1 MSDATTEQTFANWL
15 ESQNVSAEL
24 SAALTSIIQ
33 ATRHIGAAVRVAPLK
48 GQTGAAD
55 NINVQGEDQKLLDVL
70 ANDLMVEEL
79 YGCPHIAAMVSEE
92 VETVI
97 QNPDRDDNARLIVC
111 FDPVDGSSNI
121 ETNGAI
127 GAIFSVLE
135 AKSAP
140 SKVSSETVLEATA
153 NPVAAGYVYYGP
165 ANLLVITMGEN
176 VAVFAEDPEDGVFR
190 LLDPQLQISSAAAE
204 FSINMSHRRY
214 WDNSVARYIED
225 CLTGKTGPRG
235 KSYNMRWA
243 GAMVADVHRLFIRG
257 GIFIYPALAKSGS
270 ENGKLRLLYEAIPMA
285 MLVEA
290 AGGRA
295 LAGTKRILDVKA
307 TSLHQR
313 VPVAL
318 GSAEEVD
325 YLEAQIK
332 ALE

>member
-24 SAALTSIIQ
+24 SEALTSIIQ

-48 GQTGAAD
+48 RQTGAAD
-55 NINVQGEDQKLLDVL
+55 NVNVQGEDQKLLDVL

-79 YGCPHIAAMVSEE
+79 YGCPYIAAMVSEE

-97 QNPDRDDNARLIVC
+97 QNPDRNDNARLIVC

-140 SKVSSETVLEATA
+140 GMVSSEAVLEATT
-153 NPVAAGYVYYGP
+153 NPIAAGYVYYGP
-165 ANLLVITMGEN
+165 ANLLIITMGEN
-176 VAVFAEDPEDGVFR
+176 VAMFAEDPEDGVFR
-190 LLDPQLQISSAAAE
+190 LLDPKLQIASAAAE
-204 FSINMSHRRY
+204 FSINMSHSRY
-214 WDNSVARYIED
+214 WDDSVARYIED

-235 KSYNMRWA
+235 KNYNMRWA

-257 GIFIYPALAKSGS
+257 GIFIYPALAKAGS

-295 LAGTKRILDVKA
+295 LAGNTRILDVKA

-332 ALE
+332 AL